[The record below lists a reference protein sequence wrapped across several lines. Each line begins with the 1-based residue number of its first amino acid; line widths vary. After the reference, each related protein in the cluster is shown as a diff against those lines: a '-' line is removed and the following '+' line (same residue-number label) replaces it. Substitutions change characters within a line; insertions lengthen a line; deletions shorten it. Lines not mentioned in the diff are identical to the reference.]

1 MKIGILSDTH
11 GYLDKKIF
19 DYFSDCDEIWHAGD
33 IGDMTV
39 ANQLA
44 DFKPLRAVYG
54 NVDGLQIRQI
64 FPEELLFELA
74 GMKIYMIHIG
84 GRPGRYAKGVKS
96 RLKQINPD
104 IFVTGHSHI
113 LRIEKDTNLGG
124 LLYMNPGAAGKQ
136 GLHKIKTLI
145 RFDIVDKQAK
155 NIQVIELG
163 KRGSIQ

>member
-1 MKIGILSDTH
+1 MKIGVLSDTH

-19 DYFSDCDEIWHAGD
+19 NYFSDCDEIWHAGD

-84 GRPGRYAKGVKS
+84 GRPGR
-96 RLKQINPD
+96 
-104 IFVTGHSHI
+104 
-113 LRIEKDTNLGG
+113 
-124 LLYMNPGAAGKQ
+124 
-136 GLHKIKTLI
+136 
-145 RFDIVDKQAK
+145 
-155 NIQVIELG
+155 
-163 KRGSIQ
+163 